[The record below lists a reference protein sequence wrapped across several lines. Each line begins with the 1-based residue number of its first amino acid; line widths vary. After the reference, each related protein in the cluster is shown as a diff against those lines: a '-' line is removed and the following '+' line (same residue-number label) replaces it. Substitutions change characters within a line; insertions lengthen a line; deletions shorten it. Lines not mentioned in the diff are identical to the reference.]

1 MDVMFIILLGVL
13 GLILLTMILGSFF
26 TVETAQVAVITRFG
40 KFLRVADPGLN
51 WKFPYIDTVAGVV
64 SLRVNQISLTME
76 TKTKDNVFVTIP
88 ISVQNRVRPEKVFD
102 AYYKLSD
109 PTAQIKSYVE
119 QVILGHVPGMTLDEV
134 FASQSSIAAAVKQE
148 LDADMATFGFEI
160 VNVLVTDIVPDQ
172 KVKSAMN
179 DINAAQREQVAANA
193 RGEAEKILVVKKAE
207 AESES
212 KALQG
217 QGIANQRK
225 AIIEGLQSSTVAG
238 SNWVFPANVTV
249 ALNAPL
255 GQVSGV
261 TVDSHGNVYLAD
273 LGNARIFAVSP
284 TGGIRI
290 VAGNGTPGFSGDGGP
305 ATAASLSSPYGMAV
319 DALGNLFIADWGNA
333 RIRKVTPSGVI
344 TTVAGGGTADPSR
357 LRMSPTSRPVP
368 TSKTQRVAWLPA
380 FCMPQEH
387 FAGIAN
393 SQPGNTTPGAHR
405 FWDDGGARA
414 CVRAREPAFRW
425 RD

>member
-1 MDVMFIILLGVL
+1 MDVMWLIPLGALALIFLIVILS
-13 GLILLTMILGSFF
+13 SFF
-26 TVETAQVAVITRFG
+26 TVNTAEVAVITRFG
-40 KFLRVADPGLN
+40 RFLRAADPGLN
-51 WKFPYIDTVAGVV
+51 WKRPFFDSVAGMV

-88 ISVQNRVRPEKVFD
+88 ISVQNRVRPEKVYD
-102 AYYKLSD
+102 AFYKLSD

-207 AESES
+207 AEAES

-225 AIIEGLQSSTVAG
+225 AIIEGLQTSIEQFQKVVDGASSRDVMQL
-238 SNWVFPANVTV
+238 VLVTQYFDT
-249 ALNAPL
+249 LKSIGESDKTNTL
-255 GQVSGV
+255 FL
-261 TVDSHGNVYLAD
+261 SH
-273 LGNARIFAVSP
+273 
-284 TGGIRI
+284 
-290 VAGNGTPGFSGDGGP
+290 
-305 ATAASLSSPYGMAV
+305 
-319 DALGNLFIADWGNA
+319 
-333 RIRKVTPSGVI
+333 TPSAVKEVSDQI
-344 TTVAGGGTADPSR
+344 LESMLVAQQA
-357 LRMSPTSRPVP
+357 
-368 TSKTQRVAWLPA
+368 K
-380 FCMPQEH
+380 
-387 FAGIAN
+387 N
-393 SQPGNTTPGAHR
+393 
-405 FWDDGGARA
+405 
-414 CVRAREPAFRW
+414 
-425 RD
+425 